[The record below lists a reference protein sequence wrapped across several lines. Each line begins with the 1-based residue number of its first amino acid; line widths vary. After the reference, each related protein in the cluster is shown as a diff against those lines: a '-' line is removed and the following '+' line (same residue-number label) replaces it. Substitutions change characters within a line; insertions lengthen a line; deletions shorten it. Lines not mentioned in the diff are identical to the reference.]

1 MAQCVSEFT
10 FTLDFKVKHTKEK
23 PFIRFRCMREE
34 HLTSSPHRHW
44 GTTPE
49 KINYEISWDA
59 D

>member
-10 FTLDFKVKHTKEK
+10 FTLDLKAKYTKEK

-34 HLTSSPHRHW
+34 HPANSPHRHW

-49 KINYEISWDA
+49 EINYEISWGA
-59 D
+59 E